1 MLADMKDSLRAAWLR
16 ATRSDIEVPLTGY
29 AQTKLSWAR
38 RVDSFDALPDVYR
51 DRLKALLGDRPLPHA
66 VLTPTYPGFMR
77 QENEKLILSL
87 DQQIYIWERL
97 KGDLNCARYALE
109 DIHSTE
115 MGMVLLQ
122 SWIKIS
128 GIARE
133 GVLAT
138 TTLKFNSVTDSLFA
152 PFIDQIRGAA
162 GDLADADREAEIRT
176 LDSRVQ
182 SNFKFRNYARR
193 SLMPGEK
200 IIDALWQPEIRNKL
214 LTLLGRSFFR
224 TIAMTHLLILTER
237 ELIVIREDET
247 SPRWRDESRYGGIW
261 TYIPLDKIT
270 SVSLVPKET
279 KLLAL
284 VIHLPE
290 NDSLESWFVASQQLA
305 VDRFLSQIESRT
317 SRAATGRALLP

>member
-1 MLADMKDSLRAAWLR
+1 
-16 ATRSDIEVPLTGY
+16 
-29 AQTKLSWAR
+29 
-38 RVDSFDALPDVYR
+38 
-51 DRLKALLGDRPLPHA
+51 
-66 VLTPTYPGFMR
+66 
-77 QENEKLILSL
+77 LI
-87 DQQIYIWERL
+87 
-97 KGDLNCARYALE
+97 
-109 DIHSTE
+109 
-115 MGMVLLQ
+115 
-122 SWIKIS
+122 
-128 GIARE
+128 
-133 GVLAT
+133 
-138 TTLKFNSVTDSLFA
+138 
-152 PFIDQIRGAA
+152 
-162 GDLADADREAEIRT
+162 
-176 LDSRVQ
+176 
-182 SNFKFRNYARR
+182 
-193 SLMPGEK
+193 PGEK

-224 TIAMTHLLILTER
+224 TVAMTHLLILTER

-247 SPRWRDESRYGGIW
+247 SPRWRDESRYGGVW

>member
-1 MLADMKDSLRAAWLR
+1 
-16 ATRSDIEVPLTGY
+16 
-29 AQTKLSWAR
+29 
-38 RVDSFDALPDVYR
+38 
-51 DRLKALLGDRPLPHA
+51 
-66 VLTPTYPGFMR
+66 
-77 QENEKLILSL
+77 
-87 DQQIYIWERL
+87 
-97 KGDLNCARYALE
+97 
-109 DIHSTE
+109 
-115 MGMVLLQ
+115 MVLLQ

-224 TIAMTHLLILTER
+224 TVAMTHLLILTER

-247 SPRWRDESRYGGIW
+247 SPRWRDESRYGGVW